1 MDNERKY
8 LINKCNDRINQ
19 LKLFM
24 KNDENMILG
33 IKNLGETDYVKA
45 QLTKYNIK
53 KDERNKEIEELG
65 EKIVRIDSGSM
76 DQEIASE
83 KEKSLK
89 EREER
94 QRCIDDKLKQESK
107 NKLEEEQIIK
117 HNKYLSNLEKSEK
130 QLEEMRILESIKY
143 QEQKQK
149 EL

>member
-94 QRCIDDKLKQESK
+94 QRCIDD
-107 NKLEEEQIIK
+107 
-117 HNKYLSNLEKSEK
+117 
-130 QLEEMRILESIKY
+130 
-143 QEQKQK
+143 
-149 EL
+149 